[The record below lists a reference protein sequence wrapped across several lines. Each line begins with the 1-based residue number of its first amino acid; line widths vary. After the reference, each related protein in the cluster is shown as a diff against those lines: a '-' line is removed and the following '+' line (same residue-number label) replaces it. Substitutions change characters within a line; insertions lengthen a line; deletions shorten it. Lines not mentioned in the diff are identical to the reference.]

1 MHPAQQRYW
10 LRIAAGALIT
20 FGIGM
25 TVVVATRHGVGAVK
39 HSVSG
44 ALGSIPL
51 AVLPVRVDG
60 RQLGTLRAVEVQ
72 PTAQGRGAGIGA
84 GAGAPAVH
92 ITVQATDSVLGAQFE
107 RCILVPNIGHGNR
120 RFADFKCIAP
130 ADTGGAGLRKLGEIV
145 VEPAGATLDIM
156 VPDSQLARWHQVSAS
171 DFGDVK
177 SVHIQADSNGA
188 VIDIRDRRGRK
199 LFHLEADSGGAR
211 IGVRDDS
218 SARAAK
224 R

>member
-51 AVLPVRVDG
+51 AMLPVRVDG
-60 RQLGTLRAVEVQ
+60 QQLGTLRGVEVQ
-72 PTAQGRGAGIGA
+72 PTAQDRGA
-84 GAGAPAVH
+84 GAGAPSVH
-92 ITVQATDSVLGAQFE
+92 ITVQATDSALEAQFE
-107 RCILVPNIGHGNR
+107 RCMLVPNIGHGNR
-120 RFADFKCIAP
+120 RFADFKCVAP
-130 ADTGGAGLRKLGEIV
+130 ADTGGAGLRKLGEVV
-145 VEPAGATLDIM
+145 VEPAGAVLDIL
-156 VPDSQLARWHQVSAS
+156 VPDSQLARWRQVSAS
-171 DFGDVK
+171 DFGNVK
-177 SVHIQADSNGA
+177 SVHIQADSTGA
-188 VIDIRDRRGRK
+188 VIDVRDRRGRK

-218 SARAAK
+218 SAHPAK

>member
-10 LRIAAGALIT
+10 LRIGAGALIT

-25 TVVVATRHGVGAVK
+25 TVVVAMRHGVGAVK

-51 AVLPVRVDG
+51 AMLPVRVDG
-60 RQLGTLRAVEVQ
+60 QQLGTLRAVEVQ
-72 PTAQGRGAGIGA
+72 PTAQGRGAG
-84 GAGAPAVH
+84 AGAPSVH
-92 ITVQATDSVLGAQFE
+92 ITVQATDSVSVAQFE
-107 RCILVPNIGHGNR
+107 RCMLVPNIGHGNP
-120 RFADFKCIAP
+120 RFADFKCVAP
-130 ADTGGAGLRKLGEIV
+130 ADTGGAGLRKLGEVV
-145 VEPAGATLDIM
+145 VEPAGAVLDIM
-156 VPDSQLARWHQVSAS
+156 VPDSQLARWHDVSAS

-188 VIDIRDRRGRK
+188 VIDVRDRRGRK

-218 SARAAK
+218 SARPAK

>member
-20 FGIGM
+20 FGLGM
-25 TVVVATRHGVGAVK
+25 GVVIATRHGVGAVK

-51 AVLPVRVDG
+51 AMLPVRVDG
-60 RQLGTLRAVEVQ
+60 QQLGTLRDVEVK
-72 PTAQGRGAGIGA
+72 PTAQGSEA
-84 GAGAPAVH
+84 GAVAPAVH
-92 ITVQATDSVLGAQFE
+92 ITVRATDSSQGARFE

-120 RFADFKCIAP
+120 RFADFKCVMP
-130 ADTGGAGLRKLGEIV
+130 ADTAGASLRKLGEIV
-145 VEPAGATLDIM
+145 LEPDGAVLDIV
-156 VPDSQLARWHQVSAS
+156 VPDSQLARWRQVSAS
-171 DFGDVK
+171 DFGEVK
-177 SVHIQADSNGA
+177 SIHIEADSNGA
-188 VIDIRDRRGRK
+188 VIDVRDRRGRK

>member
-25 TVVVATRHGVGAVK
+25 TVVVATRHGVGAAK

-51 AVLPVRVDG
+51 AMLPVHVDG
-60 RQLGTLRAVEVQ
+60 QQLGTLRAVEVQ
-72 PTAQGRGAGIGA
+72 PTGQGGGAE
-84 GAGAPAVH
+84 AGAPAVH
-92 ITVQATDSVLGAQFE
+92 ITVQATDSLSEAQFA

-120 RFADFKCIAP
+120 RFADFKCVTP
-130 ADTGGAGLRKLGEIV
+130 ADTGGAGLRKLGDIA
-145 VEPAGATLDIM
+145 VEPAGAVLDIM
-156 VPDSQLARWHQVSAS
+156 VPDSQLARWHHVSAS

-188 VIDIRDRRGRK
+188 VIDVRDRSGRK

-218 SARAAK
+218 SARPAK